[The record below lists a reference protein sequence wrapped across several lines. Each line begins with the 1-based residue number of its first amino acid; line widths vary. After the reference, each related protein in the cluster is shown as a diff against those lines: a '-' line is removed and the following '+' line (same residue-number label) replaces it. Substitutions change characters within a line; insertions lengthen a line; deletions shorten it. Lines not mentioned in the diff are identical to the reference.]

1 MWRSNTFVLLSS
13 LAGPTLTTRPGPG
26 SKILISPR
34 SLVHGTP
41 IIGVWKRGL
50 TSTIYSSCIL
60 AGLWSHSRL
69 ARSSSSSQTHLV
81 FVNIWQID
89 ENDVGGILKQYKRS
103 QFVWQKKN
111 PHRSSIKSHGC
122 ILRSTTAAAN
132 RQGLNSPLWSKDGST
147 RSQPCYSFVNR
158 CLIFAE

>member
-34 SLVHGTP
+34 SLVNGTP

-103 QFVWQKKN
+103 QFVWQKK
-111 PHRSSIKSHGC
+111 PSQKQHQIARLYLEIDDRGGKQTGTEQPPLKQGRIDKKSA
-122 ILRSTTAAAN
+122 LLLVR
-132 RQGLNSPLWSKDGST
+132 
-147 RSQPCYSFVNR
+147 
-158 CLIFAE
+158 